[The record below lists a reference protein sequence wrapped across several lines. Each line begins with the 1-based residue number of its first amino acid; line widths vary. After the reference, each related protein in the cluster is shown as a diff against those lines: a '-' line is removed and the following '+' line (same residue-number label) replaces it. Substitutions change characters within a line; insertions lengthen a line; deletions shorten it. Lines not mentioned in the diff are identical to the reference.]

1 MVKYKVA
8 TVTTG
13 CCAEDI
19 NPAQIEAKSN
29 ELGSQG
35 YELVEAYESI
45 TTNCCTRKKSAILIF
60 QKSE

>member
-13 CCAEDI
+13 CCAEDVD
-19 NPAQIEAKSN
+19 PVKVEATSN

-45 TTNCCTRKKSAILIF
+45 TTNCCTRKKSAVLIF
-60 QKSE
+60 KKSE